1 MNFGAYEKVFGPMTR
16 ARFMETKTRCIM
28 QWVKNT
34 ISFLFLVGFALT
46 TSPSKDTHSPGLVG
60 GEEFTVYTIS

>member
-1 MNFGAYEKVFGPMTR
+1 MTR
-16 ARFMETKTRCIM
+16 ARFMETKTRCISG
-28 QWVKNT
+28 WFFHA
-34 ISFLFLVGFALT
+34 ISLEYDILLFLVGFALT